1 MVDSVNAGDCI
12 ESSVGKWQLLCR
24 IRNQK
29 FSESGQAALG
39 CNRACCRN
47 SLLMNVNPH
56 DGTAGKGSH
65 AQRGTTSS
73 AGNIEE
79 VLTWRKVEPGQELVL
94 LVCGEPTILSNVL
107 AKGFAPDLLV

>member
-56 DGTAGKGSH
+56 DGTAGNGSH
-65 AQRGTTSS
+65 AQRGTASS
-73 AGNIEE
+73 AGHIEE
-79 VLTWRKVEPGQELVL
+79 VVEPGQEPVL

-107 AKGFAPDLLV
+107 AK